1 MSEQDW
7 DPMQWQGRRK
17 SQVESN
23 NNISILAVGGI
34 VLVLLFDVLVEVFKM
49 LFSSF

>member
-1 MSEQDW
+1 MK
-7 DPMQWQGRRK
+7 WQGRRK

-23 NNISILAVGGI
+23 SNISALAVGGI
-34 VLVLLFDVLVEVFKM
+34 VLLLLFDVLVQCFEM

>member
-1 MSEQDW
+1 MAEQDW

-23 NNISILAVGGI
+23 NNISILALSGI
-34 VLVLLFDVLVEVFKM
+34 FLVLLFGMLVEVFKM